1 MSGMDIPCH
10 SEASSLGL
18 RKTFH
23 SVDGQLALFSVGVP
37 GCPSFWVITGYRRPG
52 GPHQDM
58 FDHINDWLAT
68 LPHGNWILC
77 GGCSFEV
84 TDSNLS
90 RICLVRNLN
99 GVRLS

>member
-58 FDHINDWLAT
+58 FDHINVWLAT

-77 GGCSFEV
+77 GGCSF
-84 TDSNLS
+84 D
-90 RICLVRNLN
+90 
-99 GVRLS
+99 GF